1 VWLLR
6 PQVLANIE
14 AAQRQNRLY
23 DALKQGT
30 VALKALQKVRPLE
43 KRCPQH
49 PHSSTIGV
57 AHQCIVP
64 ACVHTAIFSAE
75 RSS

>member
-43 KRCPQH
+43 KRCP
-49 PHSSTIGV
+49 HSSTIGV

>member
-30 VALKALQKVRPLE
+30 VALKALQKVRLLG
-43 KRCPQH
+43 KRCLQH
-49 PHSSTIGV
+49 VLSSEAAVVHQHNV
-57 AHQCIVP
+57 AE
-64 ACVHTAIFSAE
+64 CVHTALL
-75 RSS
+75 